1 MCKIKH
7 REVMDLKVEI
17 RIDPNCDETT
27 VLITAKEMSDEVNE
41 LFRSLSGQNPRVL
54 IGFRDGN
61 AAVLAVEEIIR
72 IYAAVQK
79 IFVVTGDGEYVLRL
93 RMYELEERLPGNMF
107 VRVSNSEI
115 VNLQKVRDFDLS
127 FSGRIGIRFLDGGVT
142 YVSRRYVAKIMKIL
156 GL

>member
-1 MCKIKH
+1 M
-7 REVMDLKVEI
+7 KVEI
-17 RIDPNCDETT
+17 KIDPHCDGTT
-27 VLITAKEMSDEVNE
+27 VLITAKEMSHEVNE

-54 IGFRDGN
+54 IGFKDGS
-61 AAVLAVEEIIR
+61 ATVMVVEEIIR

-79 IFVVTGDGEYVLRL
+79 VFVVTDDGEYVSRL

-115 VNLQKVRDFDLS
+115 VNLHKVRDFDLS
-127 FSGRIGIRFLDGGVT
+127 FSGRIGVRFLDGGVT
-142 YVSRRYVAKIMKIL
+142 YVSRRYVAKIKKIL